1 MAISRT
7 ARNGVVVIVVCFP
20 YPKLHA
26 NSVAWLAEPAVGGCG
41 VRVGRCCGYCG
52 RSVPWADRR
61 ASVTHND
68 RTANNRQM

>member
-52 RSVPWADRR
+52 RSVYVVRQG
-61 ASVTHND
+61 
-68 RTANNRQM
+68 ANSAKVIVK